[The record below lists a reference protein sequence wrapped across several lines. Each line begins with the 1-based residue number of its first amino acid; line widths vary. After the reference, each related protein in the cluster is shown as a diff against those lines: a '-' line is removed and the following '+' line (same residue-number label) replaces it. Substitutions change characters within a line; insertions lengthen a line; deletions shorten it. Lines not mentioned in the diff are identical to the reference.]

1 MKKIYALKI
10 EAFDFEEV
18 YDKLLDCIQDAI
30 IWGNDKL
37 MGINSNIV
45 NDLLKLMH
53 KYVDSY
59 NNKENI
65 KYNKNIIKFFK
76 CKNEDQIKEIQEAIN
91 LYYNGYKLIDKV
103 LFVVK
108 MLNGTTSKKWNF
120 KHINFRYVAGV
131 MDYIEWNYL
140 IYPVEYDKSLINR
153 IQDLYFGNV
162 VIYQI
167 KLIDDTNKTI
177 DEIVKSIEEDG
188 FYYPIGQSEFTTT
201 HELKKI
207 IVSCFSE
214 PYEVERIR
222 IKNVQNTKNTYETY

>member
-1 MKKIYALKI
+1 MKKIFALKI

-18 YDKLLDCIQDAI
+18 YDKLLDCIQGAI

-45 NDLLKLMH
+45 DDLLKLMH

-59 NNKENI
+59 NNEVKHNE
-65 KYNKNIIKFFK
+65 NIIKFFK
-76 CKNEDQIKEIQEAIN
+76 CKNDDLKEIQEAIN

-103 LFVVK
+103 SFIVK
-108 MLNGTTSKKWNF
+108 MLNGTTCKKWDF
-120 KHINFRYVAGV
+120 KYIDFRYISGL

-162 VIYQI
+162 AIYQI

-177 DEIVKSIEEDG
+177 DEIVKSIQEDG

-201 HELKKI
+201 HELKEI
-207 IVSCFSE
+207 IASCFSE
-214 PYEVERIR
+214 PYEVERIK
-222 IKNVQNTKNTYETY
+222 INTKKYTYETY